1 MRTYREMETRVARA
15 PEPQRRS
22 LRTAQPLAVVVA
34 SKTAPMRFQQM
45 DAPTRQKIAQQAAEV
60 PKFREQRNRWE
71 STPEVIKAPAP
82 QAEHRA
88 AAPGVEGQK
97 TVTPPQRPESLTPS
111 APVPA
116 GQRREPL
123 PSAEPKVPAATPP
136 QRREPSGAPT
146 AQPKGPETPRV
157 EPPIPPAPAR
167 PERHEPPAAERKP
180 EATPPPERREPSAPA
195 AEPRVPAPAAREPRP
210 TQSERIKTPPSPIVG
225 RPAEAGEKGPPSRP
239 TNERQDKP
247 DARESRPDP
256 GGRKGN

>member
-15 PEPQRRS
+15 PEPQRRD
-22 LRTAQPLAVVVA
+22 LRTARPLAVVVA
-34 SKTAPMRFQQM
+34 SKTAPMMFQQM

-116 GQRREPL
+116 G
-123 PSAEPKVPAATPP
+123 